1 MQQNKFKLFG
11 LALVF
16 AAGLSASDGGGE
28 EFRYYKYLDGLGL
41 KWSIGV
47 KVTAGMSDEDVH
59 KEIKKIFGPNYPIVL
74 IKYKDSDDDILPV
87 KKGDESAE

>member
-16 AAGLSASDGGGE
+16 AAGLSASNRGGE

-41 KWSIGV
+41 TWSIGV
-47 KVTAGMSDEDVH
+47 KVPAGMSDEDVD
-59 KEIKKIFGPNYPIVL
+59 KEIKKIFGPDYQIVL
-74 IKYKDSDDDILPV
+74 RKDKDNILPV